1 MEDVKDAADV
11 RMRERNHMK
20 IRKLDS
26 KEHKDTRRL
35 YEEVFPEDS
44 KAFVDYY
51 YAEKTKDNQ
60 IYVVEEEG
68 AVQAML
74 HLNPYTL
81 MVNGEEKDANYIV
94 AVATRKEYRKRGYMA
109 ALMKTALR
117 SMYEEGQAFTFLMPA
132 AEEIYL
138 PHDFRTVYRQKQRI
152 CRDAESFG
160 GVPAGEEDADELA
173 GTAERF
179 LSQHYQV
186 YVKRTKE
193 YFVRL
198 IKELE
203 CDGGRLL
210 LHRQRGEIMDCRL
223 YDAEHGEEQESPS
236 IMARIVDVRR
246 MLMSVRLKT
255 LMAACFTVTDS
266 IIAEN
271 NRCLT
276 ITGTEFSGV
285 MLMEGKEENS
295 EGTVTIAALSAFL
308 FGAESVEELC
318 DEEGVKLSGRLKAEL
333 KKIIP
338 LSKIYL
344 NEVV

>member
-1 MEDVKDAADV
+1 MDAADA
-11 RMRERNHMK
+11 RMQESNHMK
-20 IRKLDS
+20 IRKLAL
-26 KEHKDTRRL
+26 KEHIDTRRL

-51 YAEKTKDNQ
+51 YTEKTKDNQ
-60 IYVVEEEG
+60 IYVAEEEG
-68 AVQAML
+68 DVQAML

-94 AVATRKEYRKRGYMA
+94 AVATRKGYRKRGYMA
-109 ALMKTALR
+109 ALMKTALC
-117 SMYEEGQAFTFLMPA
+117 SMCEEGQAFTFLMPA
-132 AEEIYL
+132 AEKIYL

-160 GVPAGEEDADELA
+160 GVPAGEEDADGLA
-173 GTAERF
+173 EAAERF

-186 YVKRTKE
+186 YAKRTKD
-193 YFVRL
+193 YYVRL
-198 IKELE
+198 IKELAS
-203 CDGGRLL
+203 DGSRLL
-210 LHRQRGEIMDCRL
+210 LHRQGEEITDCRL
-223 YDAEHGEEQESPS
+223 YDAEHSEEQESPE
-236 IMARIVDVRR
+236 IMVRIVDVRR

-255 LMAACFTVTDS
+255 LTAACFTVTDP

-285 MLMEGKEENS
+285 MLMDGKEENS

-318 DEEGVKLSGRLKAEL
+318 GEEGVKLSGRLKAEL
-333 KKIIP
+333 NKIIP

-344 NEVV
+344 NEAV

>member
-11 RMRERNHMK
+11 RMRERNYMK

-210 LHRQRGEIMDCRL
+210 LHRQRGEIMGCRL